1 MFPLRRLRATR
12 SGAVLAGSAL
22 VLSGVGLTVLAPAAH
37 AGTVTPTVHC
47 VLPAGQGE
55 GTGPQSMTVD
65 LSPASTTPGSTVHAV
80 VTLGPGATNS
90 TQTMND
96 IPTTPSIHL
105 AMSGGATG
113 NVTVTGPTT
122 NIDVVAGQPVQLPT
136 FEGDFLIPASANGVV
151 EFTPTGTSTV
161 TRVLGSNFTTP
172 CDVVSGGGVV
182 ATVTAQGAG
191 SEQPSLTAPTGVIRP
206 GNAIALSGAGYVAS
220 AAAVPALCDASGG
233 SCDTGLFTAHSL
245 TISAA
250 GVLSGSATLARSVA
264 DGNYVV
270 QVTAG
275 GKIAQAPVT
284 VEAFV
289 PVGNPVITLDR
300 GRGPVGTEVNVSGNN
315 FPPNTTVRLN
325 GVNAAGGVESGSKNY
340 TTNGSGVLAPSPY
353 TIQTEQTT
361 GIRVRLLDLAGT
373 PQYIVPFTVA
383 NDPPTVAVGET
394 TTHRGGT
401 VAVSGVNWTPGT
413 TPTAA
418 LCAANG
424 TSCTAASL
432 SASSLAIAADGTLSG
447 TVTIGNSVAYG
458 SYALAVTAG
467 GQTATTPLSVQ
478 QRWIQLSP
486 SSGAL
491 GTVTTVVGKGY
502 GTLAWIK
509 LYGVDAAGVTT
520 DDYSYAAAD
529 IFGNWVT
536 WMAIQDPDTT
546 AIVAAETFAPSKK
559 ASARFGITP

>member
-1 MFPLRRLRATR
+1 M
-12 SGAVLAGSAL
+12 AGSAL
-22 VLSGVGLTVLAPAAH
+22 LLTGLGLTALAPAAH

-55 GTGPQSMTVD
+55 GTGPQSMTVE

-80 VTLGPGATNS
+80 VTLGPGVTNS

-113 NVTVTGPTT
+113 NVTVTGPTV
-122 NIDVVAGQPVQLPT
+122 NLDVVAGQPVQVPT
-136 FEGDFLIPASANGVV
+136 FEGDFLIPANANGVI
-151 EFTPTGTSTV
+151 EFTPTGTTTV
-161 TRVLGSNFTTP
+161 TRVFGTDFSTP
-172 CDVVSGGGVV
+172 CDVTAGGGVV

-191 SEQPSLTAPTGVIRP
+191 SEQPTLTVPTGVLRP
-206 GNAIALSGAGYVAS
+206 GNAIALSGAGYVAN

-233 SCDTGLFTAHSL
+233 SCNTASFTANSL
-245 TISAA
+245 TVNAS
-250 GVLSGSATLARSVA
+250 GVLSCSATLAPNVA
-264 DGNYVV
+264 DGNHVV
-270 QVTAG
+270 QVSAG

-289 PVGNPVITLDR
+289 PVGDPVIALDR
-300 GRGPVGTEVNVSGNN
+300 SRGPVGTEVTVSGSN

-325 GVNAAGGVESGSKNY
+325 GVNAAGGVESGSKNF

-353 TIQTEQTT
+353 TIQTEATA
-361 GIRVRLLDLAGT
+361 GIRVRLLNLPGT
-373 PQYIVPFTVA
+373 PSYILPFTVA

-394 TTHRGGT
+394 TTHRGGIVT
-401 VAVSGVNWTPGT
+401 VSGVNWAPGT
-413 TPTAA
+413 TPTAS

-424 TSCTAASL
+424 TSCSTSPIA
-432 SASSLAIAADGTLSG
+432 ASSLAIAADGTLSG

-458 SYALAVTAG
+458 AYALAVTAD
-467 GQTATTPLSVQ
+467 GQTATTPLTVQ

-486 SSGAL
+486 TTGPL
-491 GTVTTVVGKGY
+491 GTVTTVTGKGY

-509 LYGVDAAGVTT
+509 LYGVDANGAAT

-529 IFGNWVT
+529 IFGNWLT
-536 WMAIQDPDTT
+536 WMAINDPDTV
-546 AIVAAETFAPSKK
+546 AVVAAETFAPSKK
-559 ASARFGITP
+559 ASARFTITP